1 MKKYEE
7 DKHKI
12 YVEVITLFDI
22 EGNVMPLSI
31 IWHDGR
37 RFEIDKIL
45 DKRKAASLKAGGIGM
60 RYKIRIR
67 NTELYLFYEEP
78 KWFLEV

>member
-7 DKHKI
+7 DNHKMYI
-12 YVEVITLFDI
+12 EVITLFDI
-22 EGNVMPLSI
+22 DGNLIPLSI

-67 NTELYLFYEEP
+67 STELYLFYEEP
-78 KWFLEV
+78 KWFLEI